1 MGRRPPV
8 RFSALE
14 SAADGFPCTS
24 KYGRVGDEGRME
36 GASAGEAS
44 RSDKFFPVLQC
55 CMVTADNGI
64 VGCGDGAGDT
74 GDGAGRASEGMGDER
89 CGAGSKDG
97 GTRGDASATCS
108 AGSAMVVMPEAGRT
122 SGFKEHSMSPLATMA
137 VISSSISSRLP
148 VLLSVLSA
156 QESAQDGASVEADL
170 VFGSRTSIEQL
181 LAGNT

>member
-97 GTRGDASATCS
+97 TRSDAS